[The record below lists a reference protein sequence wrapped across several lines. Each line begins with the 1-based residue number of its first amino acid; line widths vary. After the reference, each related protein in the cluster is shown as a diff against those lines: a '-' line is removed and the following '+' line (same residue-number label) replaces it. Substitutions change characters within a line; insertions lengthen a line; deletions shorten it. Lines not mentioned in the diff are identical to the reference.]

1 MAAKGKKQVRMLPL
15 LSLRVQD
22 ALPTECVYEF
32 DADLFDDETETDA
45 KIDWKWQRERAAKA
59 AGRAVAAGGKAAGKA
74 AAKAAVVG
82 GKAAAKGAVVG
93 GKAAAKGAV
102 VGGKAA
108 AKGAVVGGK
117 AAAKGAV
124 VGGKAAAKGAVKGA
138 KVAVAGV
145 QGGAKGAFNEFLGKH
160 RSQGWRILYEKTN
173 LDAVT
178 PSSKNVVHTDV
189 IWIKQGSTEFP
200 VSNGRLLKVTAKLA
214 TSEYWKDP
222 LATFFRIE
230 KKGSGLKITFYT
242 GEPGSDDVKAG
253 ADYDLIGA
261 KVTDNQHRHAKEVIE
276 LIVAAIKASN
286 QHSQLLTPGAY
297 A

>member
-82 GKAAAKGAVVG
+82 GKAAAKGAV
-93 GKAAAKGAV
+93 KGV
-102 VGGKAA
+102 
-108 AKGAVVGGK
+108 
-117 AAAKGAV
+117 
-124 VGGKAAAKGAVKGA
+124 

-173 LDAVT
+173 KNAVT

-189 IWIKQGSTEFP
+189 TWIDQGSTKFP

-214 TSEYWKDP
+214 TSEYLTDP

-261 KVTDNQHRHAKEVIE
+261 KVTDNQHRHAKEVIT
-276 LIVAAIKASN
+276 LIVAAIKASP
-286 QHSQLLTPGAY
+286 QHSQLLMPGAY